1 MDNNLNVAVIIPAY
15 KVSKYVVALVGC
27 LNNLGYKIYVVDDK
41 CPENSGKLIENSYS
55 NNLNI
60 KVIFHKENLGV
71 GGAVLTGYKNAIVDG
86 ANILVK
92 LDGDGQM
99 DPRLI
104 PRLIKPIE
112 MGIADYVKGNR
123 FYNLEKIKQMPAM
136 RIFGNAALSFITK
149 LSSGYWN
156 IYDPTNGF
164 TAIDCSVARNLPFD
178 KISKRYFFESDL
190 LFRLNTIR
198 AVVQDMPMDAYYA
211 DEKSNMRICK
221 IIPEFIYKNIRN
233 FLKRILYNYY
243 LRDMSIGSLMLP
255 LGVAMFLSGVVFGV
269 LKWQLATITG
279 ISTPVGTVMISVLLI
294 VLGMQFILA
303 FLNEDISSVPK
314 NPVSLFLKQ
323 VI

>member
-1 MDNNLNVAVIIPAY
+1 MDKNLGIAVIIPAY
-15 KVSKYVVALVGC
+15 KVSKYLIGLVEC
-27 LNNLGYKIYVVDDK
+27 LNNMGYKIYVVDDD
-41 CPENSGKLIENSYS
+41 CPENSGKLVKKTFS
-55 NNLNI
+55 NNGNI
-60 KVIFHKENLGV
+60 EVIFHKENQGV
-71 GGAVLTGYKNAIVDG
+71 GGAVLTGYSRAIADG
-86 ANILVK
+86 ASILVK

-112 MGIADYVKGNR
+112 MGLADYVKGNR
-123 FYNLEKIKQMPAM
+123 FYNLEKIRQMPAK

-198 AVVQDMPMDAYYA
+198 AVVQDMPMDAHYA
-211 DEKSNMRICK
+211 DEKSNMRIGK

-233 FLKRILYNYY
+233 FLKRIFYNYY

-255 LGVAMFLSGVVFGV
+255 LGVVMFLWGVIFGM

-279 ISTPVGTVMISVLLI
+279 LNTPVGTVMISVLPI

-314 NPVSLFLKQ
+314 YPVSVFLKQ
-323 VI
+323 VY